1 MSVAAPLWFWKFLK
15 KYSKFWIFFA
25 NFESCGG
32 NDGGGE
38 LRRDGLTSH
47 TSQHYQLIMEIIEY
61 KEMGKNSDMIL
72 VQRLSKLQCNCFY
85 VSLFIRNVVGKK
97 I

>member
-1 MSVAAPLWFWKFLK
+1 
-15 KYSKFWIFFA
+15 
-25 NFESCGG
+25 
-32 NDGGGE
+32 
-38 LRRDGLTSH
+38 
-47 TSQHYQLIMEIIEY
+47 MEIIEY

>member
-1 MSVAAPLWFWKFLK
+1 MKRWTNK
-15 KYSKFWIFFA
+15 
-25 NFESCGG
+25 
-32 NDGGGE
+32 
-38 LRRDGLTSH
+38 SH
-47 TSQHYQLIMEIIEY
+47 KSTLPTHNGDIIEY